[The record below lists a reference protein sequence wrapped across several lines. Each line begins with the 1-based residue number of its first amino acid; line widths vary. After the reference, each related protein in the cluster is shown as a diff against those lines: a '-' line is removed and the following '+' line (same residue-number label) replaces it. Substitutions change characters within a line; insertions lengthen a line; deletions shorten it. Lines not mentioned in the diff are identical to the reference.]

1 MGCKYILK
9 LQNGIEIELDSI
21 FENRDDSLSAFK
33 KSLEQQLLKDEQES
47 GTKIEEILKS
57 IESSK
62 KPIHNIKE
70 FNATNAIGTT
80 SIGFLVNSLH
90 KIPNNKIQNTII
102 EGIQSLTEWIKINST
117 ILGFN
122 DIYYTNVIAASF
134 ESDDHNNLI
143 AKYFPERQFL
153 VVDVNKLSE
162 RKHENILKGL
172 IDYSLDMLKNDLNFL
187 NQINTLDNKFKT
199 YEDFYNFMQTLP
211 NIYDGTQDDLLFLL
225 ENKLGIK
232 EGTLRQ
238 LYFIHDR
245 VVEGSDTRF
254 EAQLKASKNN
264 SLEKQ
269 ANLIHNKYKLVAS
282 DYQNYYTENQES
294 EEFPFLNPGDL
305 IKYKADDAI
314 TPFYIYV
321 GTYESKSLNL
331 KTSKS
336 NKLIDRKREHVIISK
351 EGYLKTVTDED
362 LKFDNKFIYKKNI
375 TTDKVSLDESKK
387 YDDNKHNLK
396 EDYYHLNFKAEKV
409 SKEILKTLENGDL
422 VYIKKKGRKD
432 PIKHYVL
439 GSIGNN
445 LIVLDENNRKLQFS
459 LDVKIHSL
467 KLLKKIHNEFQ
478 TIDGDT
484 VPNFYNIENGF
495 IANTVKD
502 GNLDNLLENLKVG
515 DIIRVKSKNG
525 KQVYH
530 NLVVGYNK
538 DKSEISILNNKDEII
553 EIDKSQILSV
563 IYNFKNIKDGL
574 VNSRQEKSKIV
585 NLYDNF
591 IKNNYFTY
599 VGNANYDSYYN
610 ILDVSIP
617 SLYTN
622 DLKSK
627 ILNKDFV
634 VVDNKIYYITD
645 ITPEGLI
652 GFDLTRGIKKIN
664 FNDVSHIIKSN
675 FTLPFESKTLQINS
689 IFVRPKDDPAFQ
701 KLFNSGNYEMIE
713 MKYVRNKSNSSLSF
727 NNTGIIPGAYWISK
741 DEFDANKYDD
751 LTELYSQKEYGKG
764 EKREMYSIKAITNN
778 GKRYSLKNT
787 EGYTKIGLINSLDI
801 NEFLNIIEPGLMF
814 RTKNAGDF
822 KWYRIEN
829 ILNNGS
835 NQGIYAS
842 YSVIDPSGKIIN
854 YVKFFSKES
863 ISDNGKLNLQS
874 VYSPYY
880 FNLNKKINEKINI
893 SSFNNNQLVNKKDN
907 FEVISVISNHLK
919 ESFGVKINLINE
931 DEIPEDISNGRTDI
945 KAYILNKE
953 IFINLD
959 KADIASPIHEMMHL
973 ILGTIKTTN
982 RNIYLTLI
990 NNAKNHPDFNQVLK
1004 KYANNTKLDIYE
1016 EIFVD
1021 LFTNT
1026 LKGKIKNNFNLT
1038 EIDNIIKNTLNE
1050 MLRLGSNLDSISG
1063 IEILNTSFEDII
1075 NTFGSDLFINQSEYY
1090 NPVIATKSIK
1100 LSSLK
1105 RKLIEDG
1112 ELKEQCNE

>member
-9 LQNGIEIELDSI
+9 LQNGVEITLDSV
-21 FENRDDSLSAFK
+21 FENRNDSLTAFK

-47 GTKIEEILKS
+47 KTTIEEILKS

-102 EGIQSLTEWIKINST
+102 DGIQSLTEWIKINSNV
-117 ILGFN
+117 LGFN
-122 DIYYTNVIAASF
+122 DIYHSNVIAASF

-172 IDYSLDMLKNDLNFL
+172 IDYSLDMLKNDSSFL

-199 YEDFYNFMQTLP
+199 YEDFYSFMQILP
-211 NIYDGTQDDLLFLL
+211 NVYDGTQDGLLFLL

-245 VVEGSDTRF
+245 VVEGNDTRF
-254 EAQLKASKNN
+254 ESQLKASKNN

-269 ANLIHNKYKLVAS
+269 ANLIYNKYKLVAS

-321 GTYESKSLNL
+321 GTYESKSLSL

-336 NKLIDRKREHVIISK
+336 DKLINRTREHVIISK

-362 LKFDNKFIYKKNI
+362 LKFDNKFVYKKNI
-375 TTDKVSLDESKK
+375 TTDKVFLEESKK
-387 YDDNKHNLK
+387 YDDSKQNLK
-396 EDYYHLNFKAEKV
+396 EDYYHLNFKTEKV

-422 VYIKKKGRKD
+422 VYIKKKGLRD

-439 GSIGNN
+439 GTIGNN
-445 LIVLDENNRKLQFS
+445 LIVLDQNNRKIQFS
-459 LDVKIHSL
+459 LDVKVHSL

-478 TIDGDT
+478 TIDGDII
-484 VPNFYNIENGF
+484 PNFYNIENGF

-502 GNLDNLLENLKVG
+502 GNLDNLLKNLKVG
-515 DIIRVKSKNG
+515 DVIRVKSKNG
-525 KQVYH
+525 KQIYH

-538 DKSEISILNNKDEII
+538 DKSEISILNNKDEIV

-574 VNSRQEKSKIV
+574 TNSRQEKSKVV
-585 NLYDNF
+585 NLYENF
-591 IKNNYFTY
+591 INNRYFTY

-617 SLYTN
+617 SIYSN

-627 ILNKDFV
+627 ILAKDFV
-634 VVDNKIYYITD
+634 VVNNKIYYITD
-645 ITPEGLI
+645 VTPEGLV
-652 GFDLTRGIKKIN
+652 GFDMTRGIEKIN
-664 FNDVSHIIKSN
+664 FNDISYIIKNN
-675 FTLPFESKTLQINS
+675 FTLPFESKTLQMNS
-689 IFVRPKDDPAFQ
+689 LFVRPKDDPAFQ
-701 KLFNSGNYEMIE
+701 KLFNSGNYEMVE

-727 NNTGIIPGAYWISK
+727 NSSGIIPGAYWISK
-741 DEFDANKYDD
+741 DEFDSNKYDD

-764 EKREMYSIKAITNN
+764 EKKQMYSIKATTNN
-778 GKRYSLKNT
+778 GKKYSLKNT
-787 EGYTKIGLINSLDI
+787 EGYTKIGLINSIDI
-801 NEFLNIIEPGLMF
+801 DEFLNIIEPGLMF

-880 FNLNKKINEKINI
+880 FNLNKKINDKINV
-893 SSFNNNQLVNKKDN
+893 SSFNNNQLVDKKDN
-907 FEVISVISNHLK
+907 AEVISVISNHLK

-982 RNIYLTLI
+982 RNVYLSLI

-1004 KYANNTKLDIYE
+1004 KYSNNTKLDIYE
-1016 EIFVD
+1016 EIFID
-1021 LFTNT
+1021 LFTNSI
-1026 LKGKIKNNFNLT
+1026 KGKIKNNFKLT
-1038 EIDNIIKNTLNE
+1038 EIDNVIKNTLNE
-1050 MLRLGSNLDSISG
+1050 MLKLGSSLDSISG

-1105 RKLIEDG
+1105 RQLMEDG